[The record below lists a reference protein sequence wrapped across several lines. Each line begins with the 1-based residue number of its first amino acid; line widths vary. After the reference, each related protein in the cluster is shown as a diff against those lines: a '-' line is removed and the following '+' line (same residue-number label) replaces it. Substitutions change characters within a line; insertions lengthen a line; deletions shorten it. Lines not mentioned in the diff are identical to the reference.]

1 MDLRIQNLR
10 KSYLSSGD
18 YETGLALLRAY
29 LHAGFIPYR
38 HVELAAAYRYPLA
51 IDLVGSQS
59 ETAILPQKRGE
70 STDWPCEVYI
80 KRCLAVS
87 ELAYEEIR
95 NALGIDDELDATIIA
110 AHRFAR
116 NCISGSPSWSPQL
129 IDFDQ
134 THHLFQA
141 VIEYTQEF
149 LNYSGSEDPA
159 MHNLVLSVAASIRTV
174 ECFKE
179 QLKTVTE
186 AVASSASGPTWG
198 AASLAYLDDFMGR
211 RDPNLPENPGD
222 GFGPEVMDK
231 VYAALRDEMV
241 PWLLDPFPV

>member
-29 LHAGFIPYR
+29 VHAGFIPYR

-51 IDLVGSQS
+51 VDLVGPQK
-59 ETAILPQKRGE
+59 ETEVLPQKRGE
-70 STDWPCEVYI
+70 TTDWPCEVYI
-80 KRCLAVS
+80 RRCLAVS

-95 NALGIDDELDATIIA
+95 NALGIEEELSATINT

-134 THHLFQA
+134 AHRLFQA

-159 MHNLVLSVAASIRTV
+159 MHNLVLSVAASIRSI

-179 QLKTVTE
+179 QLKVVNE
-186 AVASSASGPTWG
+186 SASGPTWG

-211 RDPNLPENPGD
+211 RDPDLPQNPGD
-222 GFGPEVMDK
+222 GFGPKVMDK
-231 VYAALRDEMV
+231 VYVALRNEMV